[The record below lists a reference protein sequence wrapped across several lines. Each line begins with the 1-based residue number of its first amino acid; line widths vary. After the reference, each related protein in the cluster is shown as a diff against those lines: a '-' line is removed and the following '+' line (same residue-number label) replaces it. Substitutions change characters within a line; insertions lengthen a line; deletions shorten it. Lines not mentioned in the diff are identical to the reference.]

1 LLLFFGGSLLPQVL
15 GLMIDSVPKQQKA
28 IASSITYL
36 FNNLFGYLPAPFL
49 YGAVSSIAEK

>member
-1 LLLFFGGSLLPQVL
+1 
-15 GLMIDSVPKQQKA
+15 MIDSVPKQQKA

-49 YGAVSSIAEK
+49 YGAVSSIDEK